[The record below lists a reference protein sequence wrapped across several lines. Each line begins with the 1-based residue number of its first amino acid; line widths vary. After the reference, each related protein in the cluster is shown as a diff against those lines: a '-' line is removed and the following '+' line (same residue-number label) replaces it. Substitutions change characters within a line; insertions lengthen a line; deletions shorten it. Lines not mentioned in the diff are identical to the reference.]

1 MSDVRTLFAKLVKY
15 KICEDSNSE
24 LDESS
29 ITPEDA
35 ERLFKLSDA
44 HDLSHVVGQALFDI
58 GADMADTVRESFKK
72 SVSLAMYRY
81 LQIKR
86 ELATLAEFFED
97 EKIDHS
103 FLKGSVIR
111 NYYSEPWLR
120 TSCDIDVLIRSCD
133 VERAASALKNE
144 LGYKF
149 DTRASHDVSL
159 FSPSGIH
166 VELHFCLIE
175 NGKSAEFFSD
185 VWNSDL
191 ITKITD
197 YRYDFTPEA
206 LVAYHVAHA
215 AKHFGAGGCGVRPLM
230 DLYVLK
236 TRMSYNEGKIRD
248 MMSECGLLEFY
259 KTFLHLSRVWFDDAE
274 HTELSRDTE
283 LYLLGGGVYGSI
295 ENRVAIRER
304 QSGGKIKYLLGRLF
318 LPLST
323 MKRIYPILEKHPI
336 LLPFCHA
343 RRVIKFLFNR
353 DKGRVISEIAYTSS
367 VSEEK
372 KEKLAHLLAEL
383 ELG

>member
-1 MSDVRTLFAKLVKY
+1 MSDVRTLFAELIKY
-15 KICEDSNSE
+15 KICEDGNSK
-24 LDESS
+24 LDKSS
-29 ITPEDA
+29 ITPEAA

-44 HDLSHVVGQALFDI
+44 HDLSHVVGQALFDL
-58 GADMADTVRESFKK
+58 GADMEDTVRESFKK

-86 ELATLAEFFED
+86 EIAALEEFFED
-97 EKIDHS
+97 EKIDYS
-103 FLKGSVIR
+103 LLKGSVIR

-133 VERAASALKNE
+133 VERAVSALKNE

-149 DTRASHDVSL
+149 DARASHDVSF

-185 VWNSDL
+185 VWSSDL
-191 ITKITD
+191 ITKSTD
-197 YRYDFTPEA
+197 YRYDFTSEA
-206 LVAYHVAHA
+206 LLAYHIAHA
-215 AKHFGAGGCGVRPLM
+215 AKHFGGGGCGVRPLM

-236 TRMSYNEGKIRD
+236 TRMSYDESKFVE
-248 MMSECGLLEFY
+248 MMSACGLLEFY
-259 KTFLHLSRVWFDDAE
+259 KTFRHLSRVWFDDAE

-304 QSGGKIKYLLGRLF
+304 QSGGRIKYLLGRLF
-318 LPLST
+318 LPMPMLRRT
-323 MKRIYPILEKHPI
+323 YPVLEKHPF
-336 LLPFCHA
+336 LAPFCQA
-343 RRVIKFLFNR
+343 RRWFTFLFKRNKR
-353 DKGRVISEIAYTSS
+353 AVLSEIGYTAR
-367 VSEEK
+367 VSDEK
-372 KEKLAHLLAEL
+372 KEKLAHLMAEL